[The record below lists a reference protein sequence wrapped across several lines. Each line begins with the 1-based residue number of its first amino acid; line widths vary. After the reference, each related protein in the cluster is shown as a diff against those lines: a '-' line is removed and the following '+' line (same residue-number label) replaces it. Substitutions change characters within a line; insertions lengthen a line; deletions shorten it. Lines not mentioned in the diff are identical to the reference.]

1 MSHCHST
8 IINVEE
14 KLSGLLDQV
23 ANTGIPVTVKRK
35 GKLIMISCAENGS
48 KLDRLEK
55 HPNFLKGNPDDLVHM
70 DWSDQWSPIS

>member
-14 KLSGLLDQV
+14 NLHGLLDQV

-35 GKLIMISCAENGS
+35 GKLIMISCAEIDS

-55 HPNFLKGNPDDLVHM
+55 HPDFLKGNPDDLVHM
-70 DWSDQWSPIS
+70 DWSDEWNPTS